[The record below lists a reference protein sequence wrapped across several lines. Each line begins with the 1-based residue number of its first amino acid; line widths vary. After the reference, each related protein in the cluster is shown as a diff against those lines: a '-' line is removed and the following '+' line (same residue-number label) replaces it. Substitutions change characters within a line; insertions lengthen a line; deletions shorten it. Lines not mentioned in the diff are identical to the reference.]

1 MEEKSMDG
9 VRDISDRFSDSAN
22 EFWNTVGD
30 YLPKLFGALVLLIL
44 ALIAAKLAQAIVERV
59 LKAVRVDQLT
69 KNKQV
74 ARTLKSAEVT
84 IDVVSVAGRIVFWA
98 VIIIFAL
105 TIADVLDL
113 TAMSDVIREILNYL
127 PNVLAAVI
135 VLTITVA
142 GARLVRDLVRA
153 SLVRMQVDFAQSVS
167 SVAFLVIVIFGS
179 LMAFDQLGFDTS
191 ILSANVTV
199 LVAGFTF
206 ALALAFGL
214 GGRDAAKKIVDGAYE
229 NYSKAVVRKR

>member
-1 MEEKSMDG
+1 MDG
-9 VRDISDRFSDSAN
+9 VRSLTDRFTDSAN

-44 ALIAAKLAQAIVERV
+44 ALIVAKLAQAVVEKL
-59 LKAVRVDQLT
+59 LKVARVDQLT

-74 ARTLKSAEVT
+74 ARTLKSADVS
-84 IDVVSVAGRIVFWA
+84 IDLVSIASRIVFWI

-105 TIADVLDL
+105 TIADVLEL

-135 VLTITVA
+135 ILTVTVA
-142 GARLVRDLVRA
+142 GARLVRDVVRA
-153 SLVRMQVDFAQSVS
+153 SLVRMQVDFANNVS
-167 SVAFLVIVIFGS
+167 SGAFLVLLVFGT
-179 LMAFDQLGFDTS
+179 LMAVDQLGFDTTV
-191 ILSANVTV
+191 LTANITV
-199 LVAGFTF
+199 LVAGVVL

-214 GGRDAAKKIVDGAYE
+214 GGRDVAKRVVDEAYD
-229 NYSKAVVRKR
+229 NYRKSVTRRK

>member
-1 MEEKSMDG
+1 MDG
-9 VRDISDRFSDSAN
+9 VKNITDRFSDSAN

-44 ALIAAKLAQAIVERV
+44 ALVFAKLAQAVVEKV
-59 LKAVRVDQLT
+59 LKLARVDKLA

-74 ARTLKSAEVT
+74 AKTLKSAEVT
-84 IDVVSVAGRIVFWA
+84 FDVVSIAGRTVFWV

-105 TIADVLDL
+105 TIADVLEL

-135 VLTITVA
+135 ILTVTFA
-142 GARLVRDLVRA
+142 GARLVRDVIRA
-153 SLVRMQVDFAQSVS
+153 SLVRMQVDFAHNVS
-167 SVAFLVIVIFGS
+167 SVAFYVLVVFGT
-179 LMAFDQLGFDTS
+179 LMGLDQLGFDTT
-191 ILSANVTV
+191 ILSANVT
-199 LVAGFTF
+199 LIVAGVVL

-214 GGRDAAKKIVDGAYE
+214 GGREAAKAVIEEAYA
-229 NYSKAVVRKR
+229 NYKKSIRRR

>member
-1 MEEKSMDG
+1 MDG
-9 VRDISDRFSDSAN
+9 VKNVTDRFSDSAN

-44 ALIAAKLAQAIVERV
+44 ALVFAKLAQAVVEKV
-59 LKAVRVDQLT
+59 LKLARVDKLA

-74 ARTLKSAEVT
+74 AKTLKSAEVT
-84 IDVVSVAGRIVFWA
+84 FDVVSIAGRTVFWI

-105 TIADVLDL
+105 TIADVLEL

-135 VLTITVA
+135 ILTVTFA
-142 GARLVRDLVRA
+142 GARLVRDVVRA
-153 SLVRMQVDFAQSVS
+153 SLVRMQVDFAHNVS
-167 SVAFLVIVIFGS
+167 SVAFYVLVVFGT
-179 LMAFDQLGFDTS
+179 LMGLDQLGFDTT
-191 ILSANVTV
+191 ILSANVTII
-199 LVAGFTF
+199 VAGVVL

-214 GGRDAAKKIVDGAYE
+214 GGREAAKAVIEEAYA
-229 NYSKAVVRKR
+229 NYKKSIRRR

>member
-1 MEEKSMDG
+1 MDG
-9 VRDISDRFSDSAN
+9 VRDISDRFTDSAN
-22 EFWNTVGD
+22 EFWTTVGD

-44 ALIAAKLAQAIVERV
+44 ALIAAKIAQAVVERV
-59 LKAVRVDQLT
+59 LKAVRVDQLS

-74 ARTLKSAEVT
+74 ARTLKSAEVS
-84 IDVVSVAGRIVFWA
+84 IDLVSIAGRIVFWA

-105 TIADVLDL
+105 TIADVLEL
-113 TAMSDVIREILNYL
+113 TAMTDVIREILNYL

-135 VLTITVA
+135 VLTVTVA

-153 SLVRMQVDFAQSVS
+153 SLVRMQVDFAHNVS
-167 SVAFLVIVIFGS
+167 SVAFYVLVVFGG
-179 LMAFDQLGFDTS
+179 LMAIDQLGFDTT

-199 LVAGFTF
+199 LVAGVTL

-214 GGRDAAKKIVDGAYE
+214 GGRDAAKSIVDESYA
-229 NYSKAVVRKR
+229 NYKRSVVRKKR